1 MGMFTFSTSGNV
13 QRSYRIHNVQFGGN
27 NDMGGPAGCL
37 QYYTGEMGTV
47 NSFNWNG
54 IAAGVHLAN
63 QDYDVCIRQR
73 ADACR
78 ICWAPITTGRFAAA
92 NGLPAAQGSFGV
104 SNGGS
109 AAAAP
114 TSGSEAACDRT
125 AAMMQMQSNDFVT
138 ILGGNAAATNII
150 DANFVAAEGGS
161 DALCGRYFSQGAA
174 VAMDTTVCSRVTPFR
189 LGVHFDGYEAVS
201 GAAPA
206 VGAAK
211 IDESSSGV
219 AVNDSPLG
227 VFGFSLGFRQM
238 ACA

>member
-1 MGMFTFSTSGNV
+1 MG
-13 QRSYRIHNVQFGGN
+13 
-27 NDMGGPAGCL
+27 A
-37 QYYTGEMGTV
+37 
-47 NSFNWNG
+47 
-54 IAAGVHLAN
+54 AAGA
-63 QDYDVCIRQR
+63 
-73 ADACR
+73 
-78 ICWAPITTGRFAAA
+78 
-92 NGLPAAQGSFGV
+92 LPAAQGSFGV
-104 SNGGS
+104 SNGGTP
-109 AAAAP
+109 AGAMP
-114 TSGSEAACDRT
+114 KSGSGAACDATT
-125 AAMMQMQSNDFVT
+125 AAMQMQSNDFVT

-150 DANFVAAEGGS
+150 DANFVAAEGGN
-161 DALCGRYFSQGAA
+161 DVLCGRDFAPGAA
-174 VAMDTTVCSRVTPFR
+174 AAADATVCSRVTPFR